1 LIIHKGGV
9 TMTRFVLDLIS
20 VFSLCSAI
28 IFAIKLTKIKCK
40 DYIKN
45 SKIGHSNIDALS
57 DFCIAKIKQ
66 EENFLKVG

>member
-1 LIIHKGGV
+1 
-9 TMTRFVLDLIS
+9 MTRFVLDLIS
-20 VFSLCSAI
+20 VFSISGAI
-28 IFAIKLTKIKCK
+28 IFAIELTKIKCK

-57 DFCIAKIKQ
+57 DFCITQINR